1 MNASAKLSATDKFEL
16 LRWSGRISGVV
27 LFATWI
33 LFVIGEAMWLG
44 LPTRGSVYQAA
55 ALAMVFAG
63 YAIGWRYELVGGIL
77 AVVGTAAFVAVYG
90 MTFGSL
96 PLAHVLWFAVP
107 GGLYLLAWA
116 YKNCRPVAE
125 ARLT

>member
-27 LFATWI
+27 LFATWN
-33 LFVIGEAMWLG
+33 LFVIGEAMSLG
-44 LPTRGSVYQAA
+44 LPTRGTVYQAS
-55 ALAMVFAG
+55 ALAVVFAG
-63 YAIGWRYELVGGIL
+63 YAIGWRYELAGGIL
-77 AVVGTAAFVAVYG
+77 AITGTVGFVTVHG

-96 PLAHVLWFAVP
+96 PPAHVLWFAVP

-125 ARLT
+125 AR